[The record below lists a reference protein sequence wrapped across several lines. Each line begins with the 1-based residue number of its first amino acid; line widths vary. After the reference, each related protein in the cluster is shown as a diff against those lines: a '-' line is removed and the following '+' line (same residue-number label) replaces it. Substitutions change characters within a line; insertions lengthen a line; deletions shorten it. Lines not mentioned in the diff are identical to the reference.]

1 MNATGL
7 ISFNLNYFSLHGN
20 VLKSIV
26 GNQVWNGWGGGGG
39 GGGDGVGREG
49 WREGWRERLK

>member
-7 ISFNLNYFSLHGN
+7 TSFNLNYFSLHGN

-26 GNQVWNGWGGGGG
+26 RNQVWNGWG

-49 WREGWRERLK
+49 WRERLK